1 MFDAVKNIKILIDE
15 DLSPAVARNLSEE
28 LLIDAVA
35 VRDRGLL
42 GTDDRSILEYAFNDD
57 RILVTANVGDFE
69 RFARACEVHA
79 GIIFI
84 TEGDLLPRVEKH
96 LPLTPHMQVADT
108 PGRHEPGTGEVNWP
122 FVFRRIDEL
131 GFKGWI
137 GCEYRPRNGTRNGL
151 GWFAPYRA

>member
-15 DLSPAVARNLSEE
+15 DLSPAVARNLCEE

-42 GTDDRSILEYAFNDD
+42 GMDDRTILEYAFNDD

-84 TEGDLLPRVEKH
+84 SEGDLLRSEQIAIVKEAVAAIYTELEAGRDMVNRV
-96 LPLTPHMQVADT
+96 LYIAA
-108 PGRHEPGTGEVNWP
+108 
-122 FVFRRIDEL
+122 
-131 GFKGWI
+131 
-137 GCEYRPRNGTRNGL
+137 NGTKNFETL
-151 GWFAPYRA
+151 PPDMSKEA

>member
-15 DLSPAVARNLSEE
+15 DLSPAVAGNLCQE

-42 GTDDRSILEYAFNDD
+42 GADDRSILGYAFNDE

-84 TEGDLLPRVEKH
+84 
-96 LPLTPHMQVADT
+96 
-108 PGRHEPGTGEVNWP
+108 
-122 FVFRRIDEL
+122 
-131 GFKGWI
+131 
-137 GCEYRPRNGTRNGL
+137 
-151 GWFAPYRA
+151 